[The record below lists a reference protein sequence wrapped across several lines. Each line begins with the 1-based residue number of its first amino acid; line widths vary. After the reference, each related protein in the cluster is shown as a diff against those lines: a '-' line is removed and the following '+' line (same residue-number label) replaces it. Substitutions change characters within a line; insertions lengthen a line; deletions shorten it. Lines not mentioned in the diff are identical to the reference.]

1 MFSDVTSFFR
11 WRLEKSSAKFEKI
24 FFYWKI
30 LEYKKSLTVSRIIKK
45 YTKKILEK
53 IADNSFAYFSI

>member
-1 MFSDVTSFFR
+1 MKIG
-11 WRLEKSSAKFEKI
+11 EKFCKI
-24 FFYWKI
+24 WENLLLWKI
-30 LEYKKSLTVSRIIKK
+30 LEDKKSLTVSRIIRK